1 MRKLLILGIC
11 ISFLFPAAMQAQYLR
26 SSYFMDGSNTRMK
39 LNPALQPRRGYV
51 NLPVIGS
58 LTAEVS
64 TNSLGIQDVI
74 DVFDSDGEFYN
85 NDNFYNRL
93 KMMNEVNVSVNTDV
107 ISFGFYKGK
116 GFWSFNVGA
125 RVDVD
130 ATIPKEMFRYLRTIN
145 STDFS
150 WGTQDNFA
158 ISNEQLRLNSYIEV
172 GAGYSRTINDRL
184 TIGGKAKLL
193 LGAGNL
199 NLKIN
204 QLHISGKSM
213 GDDSEFELQSDAY
226 LEASAKGL
234 ELEEENGYI
243 TDLDYKNF
251 GISGYGAG
259 IDLGASYRVIK
270 NLTVSAAILDLGFI
284 SWGKSSTQIAES
296 NRNLAIDKNNYSDE
310 VLDFD
315 LYGLQKK
322 ENKSRTTSLSPTLV
336 LGGEYGL
343 LNDKLGLGLLST
355 TRFGQLKTYS
365 ELTFSANYRPNT
377 LINASLSYSMIQGG
391 ETFGIAFKVGP
402 LMLGTDYMYFG
413 NNSKH
418 VNAFIGLS
426 IPLGK
431 QKKNSIHPVRS

>member
-1 MRKLLILGIC
+1 MKKLLLLGIFV
-11 ISFLFPAAMQAQYLR
+11 SFLLPTALQAQYLR
-26 SSYFMDGSNTRMK
+26 SSYFMEGSSTRMQ
-39 LNPALQPRRGYV
+39 LNPALQPKRGYV
-51 NLPVIGS
+51 NIPVLGS
-58 LTAEVS
+58 LAAEVS

-74 DVFDSDGEFYN
+74 DIFDSDGEFYN
-85 NDNFYNRL
+85 NNKFYNRL
-93 KMMNEVNVSVNTDV
+93 KGSNEANISINTDV
-107 ISFGFYKGK
+107 ISFGFYQGK
-116 GFWSFNVGA
+116 NFWSFNVGA
-125 RVDVD
+125 RVDMD
-130 ATIPKEMFRYLRTIN
+130 ATIPKSVFDYLRTIN
-145 STDFS
+145 GENFS
-150 WGTQDNFA
+150 WGGESFD
-158 ISNEQLRLNSYIEV
+158 IRNEKLRLNSYIEV
-172 GAGYSRTINDRL
+172 GAGYSRAINERL

-199 NLKIN
+199 DLKIN
-204 QLHISGKSM
+204 QLYLAGKFA
-213 GDDSEFELQSDAY
+213 GADSEFQLKADAS

-234 ELEEENGYI
+234 DLEEENGYI
-243 TDLDYKNF
+243 NDVDYNNF

-259 IDLGASYRVIK
+259 IDLGASYQVMK

-296 NRNLAIDKNNYSDE
+296 NRDILIDKNNYERSTE

-322 ENKSRTTSLSPTLV
+322 ESKSRTTSLSPTMV

-343 LNDKLGLGLLST
+343 LNNKLGLGLLST

-377 LINASLSYSMIQGG
+377 LINASLSYSMVEGG
-391 ETFGIAFKVGP
+391 ETFGFAFKVGP

-413 NNSKH
+413 KNSKH

-431 QKKNSIHPVRS
+431 KKAKDNI